1 MRPLCSR
8 PTSIVRCI
16 ALIALAIALSPNTGA
31 NSQAPPPATNASTD
45 SVLTLISGTT
55 PVYPDKALAAHTES
69 TVEFSATISKKG
81 EISSLKF
88 AKADEIFRESAF
100 DSVAQW
106 RYEPFLKNGVPI
118 DVAATITLHYSF
130 NAAGEPQV
138 QTKQHLDLNAVP
150 MRIGS
155 NVTAP
160 RVTFQVTPTFSEEE
174 RKVKRKGEV
183 LVSLWV
189 DEKGKPVQVQVVRGL
204 GNSLDQ
210 KSVEAVEQYK
220 FSPAMQDGVPVLVK
234 LNIAV
239 NFQIF

>member
-1 MRPLCSR
+1 M
-8 PTSIVRCI
+8 T
-16 ALIALAIALSPNTGA
+16 LIALAIALSPTTAA
-31 NSQAPPPATNASTD
+31 NAQTPQPATDTSDAI
-45 SVLTLISGTT
+45 LTLLSGPT
-55 PVYPDKALAAHTES
+55 PVYPEAALAAHTEG
-69 TVEFSATISKKG
+69 TVEFSATVSKIG
-81 EISSLKF
+81 EVSYLKF
-88 AKADEIFRESAF
+88 GGAGEIFRQSAF
-100 DSVAQW
+100 DCVAQW
-106 RYEPFLKNGVPI
+106 KYKPFLKSGIPI
-118 DVAATITLHYSF
+118 EVAATITLHYSF

-138 QTKQHLDLNAVP
+138 QTKQHVDLNVVP
-150 MRIGS
+150 MKFGS

-189 DEKGKPVQVQVVRGL
+189 DEKGKPVQVHVVRGL

-210 KSVEAVEQYK
+210 KSMEAVQQYK
-220 FSPAMQDGVPVLVK
+220 FSPATQDGVPVLVK